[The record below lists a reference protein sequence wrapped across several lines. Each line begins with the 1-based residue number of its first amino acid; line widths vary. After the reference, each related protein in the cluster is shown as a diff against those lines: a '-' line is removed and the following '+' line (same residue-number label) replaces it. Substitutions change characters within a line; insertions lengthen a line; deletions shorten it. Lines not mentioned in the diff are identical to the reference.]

1 MNLYTL
7 FVYIIYPILKR
18 INMKSLHINNRH
30 MLSLVLVGSFFRAEK
45 FFEKLANFLLDFQL
59 RDEGATN
66 PKMDCK
72 QYIVFSI

>member
-1 MNLYTL
+1 M
-7 FVYIIYPILKR
+7 KR

-45 FFEKLANFLLDFQL
+45 FFEKLANFFLNFVQL